1 MRQRSIH
8 LAALLVLPMFFTAL
22 AAHATCGGGGGG
34 GTGGAMPPMS
44 GSPQV
49 YFVPWKALNPG
60 DEALKGPLVLYWIP
74 ADREEVKKSDLL
86 SSRTL
91 TTYASQCV
99 GMQLVN
105 PDDAAMV
112 EKLGVTGKTPAAL
125 LIGADGKTI
134 AHVDAEK
141 GVLKLSS
148 VEKMVKDELKAREDA
163 LDKQL
168 DAAKAKVT
176 GGDKDAATE
185 TYKQVWEQRCLFPRK
200 ARDAQKAL
208 KKLGITVEDAMLR
221 TVDPILTAEM
231 NRKIGHIMM
240 LGLEAEMDDHYDKA
254 RNLYQAASKLDPAD
268 PVPLRFLG
276 ELYRHHL
283 GQWVLARKTFNQ
295 ILAMQADPLSRA
307 VALHGIGKMTIH
319 EGDSKA
325 GLALFEQSIAAFP
338 LALTYRNLAVFW
350 NSERDRAKA
359 DMYVQKALKL
369 DPEEPFNL
377 IFAATYMADSGRGE
391 EALKIA
397 NEHEGMLCASY
408 NLAAIHAL
416 LGNKGKAMELLHR
429 HFYKFERY
437 DSVRSKEMWEARVDY
452 VFSSLKD
459 DPAFVKLTALA
470 N

>member
-1 MRQRSIH
+1 MRYSSLRF
-8 LAALLVLPMFFTAL
+8 AALLAVPMFFTAL
-22 AAHATCGGGGGG
+22 GARATCGGGGGG
-34 GTGGAMPPMS
+34 GTGGAMPSM
-44 GSPQV
+44 GASPQV

-60 DEALKGPLVLYWIP
+60 DEPLKGPLVVYWIP
-74 ADREEVKKSDLL
+74 ATREEVRKSDLL
-86 SSRTL
+86 NSRTL

-112 EKLGVTGKTPAAL
+112 EKLGVTGKAPTAL
-125 LIGADGKTI
+125 LLDETGKAV

-141 GVLKLSS
+141 GTLKLSA
-148 VEKMVKDELKAREDA
+148 VEKMVRDELKAREDA

-168 DAAKAKVT
+168 DAAKAQVAS
-176 GGDKDAATE
+176 GNKDGAVE

-200 ARDAQKAL
+200 GRDAQKAL
-208 KKLGITVEDAMLR
+208 KKLGIPVEDALLR
-221 TVDPILTAEM
+221 TVDPIVTAEM
-231 NRKIGHIMM
+231 NRKIARLMK
-240 LGLEAEMDDHYDKA
+240 LGLEAEMDEHYQNA
-254 RNLYQAASKLDPAD
+254 RNLYEAASKLDPAD
-268 PVPLRFLG
+268 AVPLRFLG

-283 GQWVLARKTFNQ
+283 GQWVLARRTFNR

-319 EGDSKA
+319 EGDSKK
-325 GLALFEQSIAAFP
+325 GLALFEQSIATYP

-359 DMYVQKALKL
+359 DTYVKKALEL

-437 DSVRSKEMWEARVDY
+437 DSVRAKEMWEARVDY

-470 N
+470 D

>member
-1 MRQRSIH
+1 MRHPSIRF
-8 LAALLVLPMFFTAL
+8 AALVALPIFFTAL

-34 GTGGAMPPMS
+34 GTGGAMPPMG

-60 DEALKGPLVLYWIP
+60 DEPLKGPLVVYWVP
-74 ADREEVKKSDLL
+74 ATRDEVRKSDLL

-105 PDDAAMV
+105 PDDAQMI
-112 EKLGVTGKTPAAL
+112 EKLGVTGKAPTAL
-125 LIGADGKTI
+125 LIDNTGKTI
-134 AHVDAEK
+134 AHVDNES
-141 GVLKLSS
+141 GNLKLSA
-148 VEKMVKDELKAREDA
+148 VEKMVKDELRTREEA

-168 DAAKAKVT
+168 DAAKAKMAS
-176 GGDKDAATE
+176 DKDGAVE
-185 TYKQVWEQRCLFPRK
+185 MYKQVWEQRCLFPK
-200 ARDAQKAL
+200 KGRDAQKAL
-208 KKLGITVEDAMLR
+208 KKLGVPVEDALLR
-221 TVDPILTAEM
+221 TVDPILTADM
-231 NRKIGHIMM
+231 NRKIGKLMR
-240 LGLEAEMDDHYDKA
+240 LGLEAEMDEHYQNA
-254 RNLYQAASKLDPAD
+254 RNLYEAAAQLDPAD

-283 GQWVLARKTFNQ
+283 GQWVLARRTFNR

-319 EGDSKA
+319 EGDSQK
-325 GLALFEQSIAAFP
+325 GLALFEKSIAAYP

-359 DMYVQKALKL
+359 DAYVQKALKL
-369 DPEEPFNL
+369 DPDEPFNL

-391 EALKIA
+391 EALRIA

-437 DSVRSKEMWEARVDY
+437 DAVRAKEMWEARVDY